1 MNELNT
7 VKDALERIETL
18 RRDFTNEIGNVALEE
33 FTSNWAELSP
43 ESKMLGN
50 LANQIAMLRISVKAI
65 ADATGTANAPL
76 PLQGRE

>member
-18 RRDFTNEIGNVALEE
+18 QRDFTNQIGQVALEE
-33 FTSNWAELSP
+33 FTSSWAETST

-76 PLQGRE
+76 PL

>member
-18 RRDFTNEIGNVALEE
+18 QRDFNNQIGQVALEE
-33 FTSNWAELSP
+33 FTGNWAELSP
-43 ESKMLGN
+43 ENKMLAN
-50 LANQIAMLRISVKAI
+50 LANQIAMLRVSVKAI

-76 PLQGRE
+76 PLQGRD

>member
-18 RRDFTNEIGNVALEE
+18 QRDFNNQIGQVAREE
-33 FTSNWAELSP
+33 FTGNWADLSP
-43 ESKMLGN
+43 ENKMLSN
-50 LANQIAMLRISVKAI
+50 LANQIAMLRVSVKAI